1 MGSYAMRTFH
11 RAAAAAL
18 VSVTLLAALPA
29 GITRAEEAKTPAE
42 PLQATL
48 EILKPFTYA
57 GDPLLVRLAVFNTGD
72 KPYDNSKGINLVG
85 GLKVTGVSR
94 GNIPLKGKSLEIDA
108 KQQPAQIAP
117 GGFFGVIQDVASVAP
132 DLSGADT
139 YNISWSGVGVTAA
152 PVTVKVIPKYDPD
165 ASYVAVMET
174 DYGYLEFALLSKKA
188 PKHVQNFYDLA
199 MQGFYDG
206 TYLHQVIKGVE
217 LRGGDPL
224 GTGNGWPGYALE
236 PEISPGLEHKRGTL
250 SMVKLGGEGQDN
262 GSQFVITLGPAKK
275 YDGTLSI
282 FGQLTKGEDTLKAI
296 ENIPTSGQS
305 NPPYFRPIKPVVI
318 RSVTI
323 KQAQS

>member
-1 MGSYAMRTFH
+1 MRTYR

-18 VSVTLLAALPA
+18 ALTTLLAAMPA
-29 GITRAEEAKTPAE
+29 GDIRAEEEKTASK

-48 EILKPFTYA
+48 EILKPFTYS

-72 KPYDNSKGINLVG
+72 TPYDNSKGINLVG
-85 GLKVTGVSR
+85 GLKVTGISR
-94 GNIPLKGKSLEIDA
+94 GVIPLKGKALEVDA

-117 GGFFGVIQDVASVAP
+117 GGFFGVIQDVAAVAP
-132 DLSGADT
+132 DLSTADT
-139 YNISWSGVGVTAA
+139 YNISWSGAGIDAP
-152 PVTVKVIPKYDPD
+152 PVTVRVIPKYDPK

-174 DYGYLEFALLSKKA
+174 DFGYLEFALLGDKA

-206 TYLHQVIKGVE
+206 TYLHEVIKGVE
-217 LRGGDPL
+217 VRGGDPL
-224 GTGNGWPGYALE
+224 GTGNGWPGYALQ
-236 PEISPGLEHKRGTL
+236 PEITPGLEHVRGTL
-250 SMVKLGGEGQDN
+250 SSVKLGGEGQDN

-275 YDGTLSI
+275 YDGSLTI
-282 FGQLTKGEDTLKAI
+282 FGQLTKGEETLKAI
-296 ENIPTSGQS
+296 ENIPTSGQA

-323 KQAQS
+323 KQAAS